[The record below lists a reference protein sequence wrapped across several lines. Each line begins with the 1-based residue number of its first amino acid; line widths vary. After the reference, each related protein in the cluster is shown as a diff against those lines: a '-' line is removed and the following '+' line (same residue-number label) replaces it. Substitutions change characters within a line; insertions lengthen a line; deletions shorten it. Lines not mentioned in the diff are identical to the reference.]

1 MLVIYAEKQDMGAKI
16 AAALDGIRLPIGTK
30 VSLASL
36 PKFAKQVKS
45 LQSSQ
50 GFLDITFNGEPTKV
64 TWGFGHLYGL
74 KNAVDYNKDYSQW
87 KKLPECFIPAKYELR
102 PISHTEKIFADRN
115 DKQRA
120 IVKKLFNEADMII
133 NSTDDDREGECI
145 FAYVYEQSCTKK
157 KTPYQRVRFT
167 SQTEAGIKDA
177 FAHLIPS
184 ADCKNIELAG
194 RARAIYDWLIGANL
208 TAQFTIKNPGNG
220 VLSVGRVQTTVLKM
234 IVDREKKARD
244 FKSSKFWTV
253 AGDFT
258 TINDEDYHG
267 EHEKKRFDT
276 QAEAEAIVAKV
287 KGCPAVVT
295 AIESKKV
302 KKDIP
307 LLYSQTLLQM
317 DANDKFGYTPD
328 KTLEISQWLYEQGYT
343 TYPRTKSQYLNDDM
357 EPVVIKLLKGLTP
370 LPEFNKYL
378 AGKKLTPRKSFFD
391 TSKVDS
397 HFAIIPTEKIPDI
410 ASLTTEQKNIYTMIA
425 YSVIR
430 MIYEDAIVENTT
442 VTTTVNGENF
452 ISKGTVVAVAGWMA
466 VEHKT
471 KEELLPALSKSEEVA
486 AAFKTSEGETKPPA
500 RYTDKTIL
508 AAMKSAGKD
517 LEDAE
522 LKKILADPSVNGIG
536 TDATRA
542 EILKTLTAREYIFRK
557 GKTIYATSG

>member
-258 TINDEDYHG
+258 TINDEDY
-267 EHEKKRFDT
+267 
-276 QAEAEAIVAKV
+276 
-287 KGCPAVVT
+287 
-295 AIESKKV
+295 
-302 KKDIP
+302 
-307 LLYSQTLLQM
+307 
-317 DANDKFGYTPD
+317 N
-328 KTLEISQWLYEQGYT
+328 
-343 TYPRTKSQYLNDDM
+343 
-357 EPVVIKLLKGLTP
+357 
-370 LPEFNKYL
+370 
-378 AGKKLTPRKSFFD
+378 FFQR
-391 TSKVDS
+391 S
-397 HFAIIPTEKIPDI
+397 
-410 ASLTTEQKNIYTMIA
+410 
-425 YSVIR
+425 
-430 MIYEDAIVENTT
+430 
-442 VTTTVNGENF
+442 
-452 ISKGTVVAVAGWMA
+452 
-466 VEHKT
+466 
-471 KEELLPALSKSEEVA
+471 
-486 AAFKTSEGETKPPA
+486 
-500 RYTDKTIL
+500 
-508 AAMKSAGKD
+508 
-517 LEDAE
+517 
-522 LKKILADPSVNGIG
+522 
-536 TDATRA
+536 
-542 EILKTLTAREYIFRK
+542 
-557 GKTIYATSG
+557 